1 MPGHVNKMKSRR
13 LWWLVQVVRC
23 R

>member
-1 MPGHVNKMKSRR
+1 MPGYVNKMKSRR
-13 LWWLVQVVRC
+13 LWWLVRVVRC